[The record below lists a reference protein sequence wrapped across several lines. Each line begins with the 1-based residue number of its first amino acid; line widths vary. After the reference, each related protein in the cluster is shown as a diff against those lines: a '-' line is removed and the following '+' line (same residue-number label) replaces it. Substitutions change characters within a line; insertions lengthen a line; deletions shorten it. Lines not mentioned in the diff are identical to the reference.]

1 MTDPDPLEQKLDAL
15 ITTKLDVALAPLLEK
30 IEKLTPKEEG
40 NEAETNEKTDAEKK
54 IARAADILRSNLK
67 GFLKKEK
74 LDAMS
79 FEELDIA
86 NQLKAELPQTGIRNP
101 IEQKTPKLDAN
112 PDEWG
117 CEVET

>member
-1 MTDPDPLEQKLDAL
+1 MPDELETKITELLTEKLDA
-15 ITTKLDVALAPLLEK
+15 ALKPVLEQ
-30 IEKLTPKEEG
+30 IANLTPKEEP
-40 NEAETNEKTDAEKK
+40 EDDTTEKTDTDKK
-54 IARAADILRSNLK
+54 LARAADILRDNLK

-86 NQLKAELPQTGIRNP
+86 NQLKTEIPRGIKNP
-101 IEQKTPKLDAN
+101 VVQKTKLDSN